1 MISELQTDTY
11 GSYPTL
17 QVGFG
22 IHRCLH
28 KCCTFL
34 IFKIDVSAL
43 HIAELCF
50 VIRLSKVPKEPSH
63 GAVADKPFPL
73 LHVMPREHM
82 SLPTSKD
89 MLRSRRLGCKSRTF
103 GLILLSGVRLDV
115 VVTASCLLVK
125 SLLVLWTSCTF
136 KVAGLGWS
144 VAHVNVSF
152 CSMKAQERGAS
163 EGRDCEVELKKD

>member
-34 IFKIDVSAL
+34 IFKIDISAL

-82 SLPTSKD
+82 SLPTSKTCFARED
-89 MLRSRRLGCKSRTF
+89 WDAKAGLSGSSSYLVFDLTSSSPPRACWSRACLSSGPPAPSKSRALV
-103 GLILLSGVRLDV
+103 GLWH
-115 VVTASCLLVK
+115 T
-125 SLLVLWTSCTF
+125 
-136 KVAGLGWS
+136 
-144 VAHVNVSF
+144 
-152 CSMKAQERGAS
+152 
-163 EGRDCEVELKKD
+163 